1 MCVSHFVWG
10 VEFLI
15 KASGGAK
22 LLGTA
27 RTIQYG

>member
-1 MCVSHFVWG
+1 M

-15 KASGGAK
+15 KASGGAQ
-22 LLGTA
+22 LLATA